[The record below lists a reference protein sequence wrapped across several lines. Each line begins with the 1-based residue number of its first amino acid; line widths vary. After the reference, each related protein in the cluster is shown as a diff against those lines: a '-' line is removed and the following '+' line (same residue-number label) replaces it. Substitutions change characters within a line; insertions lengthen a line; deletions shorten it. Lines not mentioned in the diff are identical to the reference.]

1 MSVVN
6 YAHKC
11 KTIFLFVLSIGLG
24 INMAG
29 GHTIYNGGGDTDPKD
44 IDNQVK
50 TIVIDAGHGGKDS
63 GALGSKSKEKD
74 IVLSLSLKLGK
85 EITKKFPNVN
95 VIYTRNTDKFVELHE
110 RAHIANEARAD
121 LFISIHCN
129 AAGSHKA
136 CGSETFVLGLHRN
149 EDNLKVAKRENG
161 VILMEKNHEQN
172 YDGFD
177 PNSEISHIILNMYQN
192 AFLDRSL
199 AFASTL
205 ETNLQTKNNRKS
217 RGVKQAGFLVL
228 RNTFMPSILF
238 EAGFLTNPEE
248 ENFLRSDAGQNKI
261 VQSFIAALA
270 DYKNQLEKDPVLAQ
284 VKTVKQEAPGQE
296 STDVISVK
304 HAPHGQSGTIINAPA
319 PEKKE
324 VSRAQEQT
332 VIASTDDKPE
342 LDSQPQSKP
351 ASAQSIPTQERELE
365 FCVQL
370 AATPKKANL
379 SAAKWRNIQNLAI
392 RFENGMYKYQISGID
407 QYSKANELKER
418 MLKKGFEGAFVVA
431 YSNGNRVN
439 ISEAM
444 GMSR

>member
-24 INMAG
+24 INISSAHTEENAVNITVIG
-29 GHTIYNGGGDTDPKD
+29 GDPKD
-44 IDNQVK
+44 IDNRVK
-50 TIVIDAGHGGKDS
+50 TIVIDPGHGGKDP

-74 IVLSLSLKLGK
+74 IVLDISLKLGK
-85 EITKKFPNVN
+85 DIKQKFPDVE
-95 VIYTRNTDKFVELHE
+95 VIYTRTTDKFVELHE

-129 AAGSHKA
+129 SAGSQHA
-136 CGSETFVLGLHRN
+136 CGSETYVLGLHRN
-149 EDNLKVAKRENG
+149 QDNLKVAKRENG

-199 AFASTL
+199 AFASNL
-205 ETNLQTKNNRKS
+205 ETNLTTRNKRKS

-238 EAGFLTNPEE
+238 EAGFLTNKEE
-248 ENFLRSDAGQNKI
+248 ENFLISDAGQNKI
-261 VQSFIAALA
+261 VESFTNALK
-270 DYKNQLEKDPVLAQ
+270 DYKAQLEKDPQLAN
-284 VKTVKQEAPGQE
+284 VKTDTQKSPEETKTEMTRVKNAPHQE
-296 STDVISVK
+296 SR
-304 HAPHGQSGTIINAPA
+304 IIQVASSA
-319 PEKKE
+319 KKE
-324 VSRAQEQT
+324 PQNEPITASVQDEPIAAQQT
-332 VIASTDDKPE
+332 
-342 LDSQPQSKP
+342 KP
-351 ASAQSIPTQERELE
+351 ATSAAQTATQDLE

-379 SAAKWRNIQNLAI
+379 SATKWRNIQNLSI
-392 RFENGMYKYQISGID
+392 RFENGMYKYQITGIK
-407 QYSKANELKER
+407 QYSEANTIKDR
-418 MLKKGFEGAFVVA
+418 MKQKGFEGSFVVA
-431 YSNGNRVN
+431 YNNGNRVQ

-444 GMSR
+444 SMTK